1 MADVVQVSTTADSE
15 SVAVA
20 LASSAVQSRLA
31 ACAQI
36 QGPVNSLFWHEGRFD
51 TGEEW
56 QLTFKTTAERY
67 TDLEA
72 HLIAGHPW
80 RRPELTVL
88 EVDSGSTDYRTWV
101 HESVAPQRH
110 GS

>member
-1 MADVVQVSTTADSE
+1 MADIVQVSTTTDSE

-20 LASSAVQSRLA
+20 LASSAVQERLA

-36 QGPVNSLFWHEGRFD
+36 QGPVSSLFWHEDRFD

-56 QLTFKTTAERY
+56 QVTFKTTAERY
-67 TDLEA
+67 TELEA

-80 RRPELTVL
+80 QTPEVTVM
-88 EVDSGSTDYRTWV
+88 EVDSGSPDYLTWIR
-101 HESVAPQRH
+101 ESVSITGR
-110 GS
+110 